1 MNRIETGEQSEEKS
15 EVNGE
20 EMFDELTAIR
30 NIQSAAVRVEAWESF
45 IDKYERQ
52 NLNEMSQE
60 IMWRAEAYLKI
71 DRASSQI
78 SQLAA

>member
-30 NIQSAAVRVEAWESF
+30 NIQSAAERVEAWESF

-71 DRASSQI
+71 DKASSQI